1 MNSKNS
7 WTGRNVRLVTFAWG
21 KPYIDRLLE
30 QALAAALS
38 PGNLPALAK
47 RFDCTVVVV
56 TEEALFD
63 YVRTHPIGIR
73 LQAICSL
80 RLVAIDDL
88 IAEPWQ
94 YGITLAYALFRGFS
108 DLQAAMT
115 DTFILFLNADFILA
129 DGSYER
135 LIPYM
140 VGGHRALLS
149 PSYCAVEEN
158 VAPLMSANAKKNDGA
173 ISFTPRALAKI
184 ILDNLHNTI
193 RAKTVNQDK
202 FHFKYSDQFYW
213 QIDENTLL
221 GHQMPIALVAIRP
234 EIVITDINTFWDWGV
249 VYDFCPSKNLTVLG
263 DSDEFLMLELREK
276 STHIDLLFL
285 GPGSPEVKAR
295 AMAGYITQYQI
306 DNAKFPLTL
315 HAGDLPHDVDVAR
328 RSLCLAK
335 DNVLKYVSSVP
346 RHSSHAQWIYHQ
358 QHLKYWQNTQY
369 RRSKIS
375 HLKTQIEQIE
385 KYEGLDRLND
395 MKKELT
401 YLSDLQKSER
411 DMLSTVTATTLREII
426 KSHLVS
432 ILHRM
437 YAGTFGNIP
446 DVRPIS
452 ALWPM
457 YRNFSKML
465 RQLEAKR
472 PNCLLV
478 VSDTTSWLDSTCKR
492 LEHMPARFMIERQMI
507 GEMLNPAA
515 SPSQEYD
522 ACIIFIS
529 HKEVYRFE
537 AILAAAGKI
546 LQPNATI
553 LLHVVQFDGRQADWA
568 SNLAA
573 RITLAKSKNVEIH
586 TGGRTQLTS
595 VSMIALSLINSRNL
609 SRLRKKFLSALII
622 LGAIPITIMANILEK
637 RLPEGSTQNSR
648 SLSALISM

>member
-1 MNSKNS
+1 MDSVNS

-30 QALAAALS
+30 HALAAALA

-63 YVRTHPIGIR
+63 YVRAHPIGMR

-108 DLQAAMT
+108 DLQDTMT

-149 PSYCAVEEN
+149 PSYCAIEEN
-158 VAPLMSANAKKNDGA
+158 VAPLMSANATENDGI
-173 ISFTPRALAKI
+173 ISFAPRALAKI
-184 ILDNLHNTI
+184 ILANLHNTI

-213 QIDENTLL
+213 QIDENTIL
-221 GHQMPIALVAIRP
+221 GHQMPIALVGIRP

-249 VYDFCPSKNLTVLG
+249 VYDFCPSKTLTVLG

-276 STHIDLLFL
+276 LTHIDLLFS
-285 GPGSPEVKAR
+285 GPGSAKAKAR

-306 DNAKFPLTL
+306 DNARFPLTL
-315 HAGDLPHDVDVAR
+315 HAGNLPPDIDVAR
-328 RSLCLAK
+328 RSLCVAK

-346 RHSSHAQWIYHQ
+346 MHSSHAQWVYHQ
-358 QHLKYWQNTQY
+358 RHLKYWQNTKH
-369 RRSKIS
+369 RRSQIAR
-375 HLKTQIEQIE
+375 LKNQIAQIEEQKGKAQMDSLLE
-385 KYEGLDRLND
+385 
-395 MKKELT
+395 EL
-401 YLSDLQKSER
+401 YYQSSLQEAERKAISITGPRKS
-411 DMLSTVTATTLREII
+411 I
-426 KSHLVS
+426 KLHLVD
-432 ILHRM
+432 IFRKV

-452 ALWPM
+452 VLWPL
-457 YRNFSKML
+457 YRSFSKML
-465 RQLEAKR
+465 VQFEAEHSGQ
-472 PNCLLV
+472 LLV
-478 VSDTTSWLDSTCKR
+478 VADTASWLDATCKR
-492 LEHMPARFMIERQMI
+492 LERISARFTIKRQMVS
-507 GEMLNPAA
+507 EMLNPAA
-515 SPSQEYD
+515 ASRQKYA
-522 ACIIFIS
+522 ACIILLN
-529 HKEVYRFE
+529 HKEVHRFE
-537 AILAAAGKI
+537 AIFAAVSKA

-553 LLHVVQFDGRQADWA
+553 LLHVIQFDGRQTSWA
-568 SNLAA
+568 SNLST
-573 RITLAKSKNVEIH
+573 RITIANPKNVEIH
-586 TGGRTQLTS
+586 IGGRTRLTS
-595 VSMIALSLINSRNL
+595 ALMIALSLINARQL
-609 SRLRKKFLSALII
+609 SRLRKEFFSALIMT
-622 LGAIPITIMANILEK
+622 GAIPIAIVANPLEL
-637 RLPEGSTQNSR
+637 LPEDNTVNGR
-648 SLSALISM
+648 SLSAMISI